1 MYMFRLEGNCMICFI
16 FCTTKS
22 CKVLHTNSRN
32 TFSFQTKGGEKCCW
46 EGDGCDMGGRTY
58 HHPFTSQGGVNFML
72 TNVDGLSFVFK
83 KLKSF
88 PRIHSSTLGFYNLYN
103 NN

>member
-1 MYMFRLEGNCMICFI
+1 MYMFRAEGNCMICFI

-32 TFSFQTKGGEKCCW
+32 TFSFQTKGGEKW
-46 EGDGCDMGGRTY
+46 LGGRWLRYGGPDTL

-72 TNVDGLSFVFK
+72 TNVDGLSFV
-83 KLKSF
+83 LKS
-88 PRIHSSTLGFYNLYN
+88 
-103 NN
+103 